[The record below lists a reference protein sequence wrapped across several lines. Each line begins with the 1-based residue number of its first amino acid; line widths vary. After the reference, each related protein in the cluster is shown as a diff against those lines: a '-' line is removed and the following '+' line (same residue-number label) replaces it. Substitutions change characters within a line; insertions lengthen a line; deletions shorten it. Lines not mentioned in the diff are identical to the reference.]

1 MTSFVTNYATKRMK
15 GLVSNHAAV
24 YEPEDPFYITYVDD
38 RGKEKRVKRP
48 PPPGLTKKEAALL
61 RKIQRRAHYLDKGIN
76 LCGFRVGWTFFIG
89 LIPGAGDIADAS
101 LNYFLVLK
109 PAKNELELPTWLVQ
123 QMLFNNAVSAGVGL
137 VPLVGDIVLA
147 IWRANWRNAKLLEE
161 FLRVKGEENMANGL
175 NGLTP
180 HTDARGR
187 KVEHPAQ
194 GAARQA
200 VLEGQGQAQAQAQGR
215 QQQQQQQPM
224 QASAGPS
231 TGAGTQQRTTTA
243 AATTGASAGSRRRQ

>member
-1 MTSFVTNYATKRMK
+1 
-15 GLVSNHAAV
+15 
-24 YEPEDPFYITYVDD
+24 
-38 RGKEKRVKRP
+38 
-48 PPPGLTKKEAALL
+48 
-61 RKIQRRAHYLDKGIN
+61 
-76 LCGFRVGWTFFIG
+76 
-89 LIPGAGDIADAS
+89 
-101 LNYFLVLK
+101 
-109 PAKNELELPTWLVQ
+109 
-123 QMLFNNAVSAGVGL
+123 MLFNNAVSAGVGL

-175 NGLTP
+175 TGLTP

-200 VLEGQGQAQAQAQGR
+200 VLEGQGQGQAQA
-215 QQQQQQQPM
+215 QQQQQPL

-243 AATTGASAGSRRRQ
+243 AATTGATAGSRRRQ

>member
-1 MTSFVTNYATKRMK
+1 MTSLVTNYATKRMK
-15 GLVSNHAAV
+15 GVVSNHAAI

-38 RGKEKRVKRP
+38 NGKQKRTKRP
-48 PPPGLTKKEAALL
+48 PPPGLTKKEASLL

-109 PAKNELELPTWLVQ
+109 PAKNELDLPSWLVQ
-123 QMLFNNAVSAGVGL
+123 KMLFNNAVSAGVGL

-175 NGLTP
+175 TGLTP

-200 VLEGQGQAQAQAQGR
+200 VLESQGQGR
-215 QQQQQQQPM
+215 QSGQGGQQQQQQPM
-224 QASAGPS
+224 QGSVAGA
-231 TGAGTQQRTTTA
+231 GAGTTA
-243 AATTGASAGSRRRQ
+243 GTSGVAAGSRRKP